1 VKLELGFGVG
11 VDFSVGPFSACAS
24 YTQAQSILMQ
34 DGVFGLGITST
45 MRAHVNLVAVSAD
58 LYLEAKLMVVGGTC
72 KPNAHGAHSNAGTTI
87 WAYAAVR
94 IAIHLSIFLVCNIGV
109 EEEAY
114 WENKM
119 NGGECLLDQ
128 MAELV

>member
-11 VDFSVGPFSACAS
+11 VDSSVGPFSTCAS

-45 MRAHVNLVAVSAD
+45 MRIHVDLVVASAD

-72 KPNAHGAHSNAGTTI
+72 KPDAHGAHRNAGT
-87 WAYAAVR
+87 
-94 IAIHLSIFLVCNIGV
+94 NI
-109 EEEAY
+109 
-114 WENKM
+114 
-119 NGGECLLDQ
+119 
-128 MAELV
+128 